1 MQQLAVSTEDKIKE
15 AAKELF
21 WLHNYG
27 SVSVD
32 LICKT
37 AGVKKGSFYHFYDSK
52 ADLCVA
58 CLDCHW
64 KERSKELSLVFSTPT
79 PVLER
84 IALYADNV
92 YKNQVKL
99 KEEYGVVLGC
109 PISLTGIELS
119 NDDGKIRKKVIKIFD
134 ENYRYFE
141 SIVKDANAEGLTDI
155 KKTGLTARQI
165 VSYII
170 GLLYQTKIYNDTEVI
185 KNELQRGILT
195 LMEIKKK

>member
-1 MQQLAVSTEDKIKE
+1 MEQLATNTKDKIRE

-64 KERSKELSLVFSTPT
+64 QERAQELNLVFSTQTSP
-79 PVLER
+79 LER
-84 IALYADNV
+84 IALYANNV

-99 KEEYGVVLGC
+99 KEEYGAVLGC
-109 PISLTGIELS
+109 PISLTGTELS
-119 NDDGKIRKKVIKIFD
+119 NDDEKIRKKVIEIFD

-141 SIVKDANAEGLTDI
+141 SIVKDANTAGLTDI

-165 VSYII
+165 VSYTI
-170 GLLYQTKIYNDTEVI
+170 GLLYQAKIYNDPEVL

-195 LMEIKKK
+195 LMGINEK